1 MIEVKTTR
9 EPVEYQK
16 AIKTMEARVEGIH
29 NGSQTELLWFLE
41 HPPIYTAGTNSN
53 QKDLLSPNRFPVHQ
67 TGRGGQYTYH
77 GPGQRVVYT
86 LFNLKNR
93 EADVRQF
100 VRNLEKVVINTLA
113 EFGVAGERRKGRI
126 GIWVN
131 DGENE
136 KKIAAIGIRIRH
148 WITFHGISIN
158 VEPNLEHFSGI
169 VPCGISEY
177 GVTSLRDLKV
187 KYTLSSID
195 NVLKKHFLN
204 SFDSNIQK
212 FNKPF

>member
-16 AIKTMEARVEGIH
+16 AIKTMEARVEGIR

>member
-16 AIKTMEARVEGIH
+16 AIKTMEARVEGIR

-113 EFGVAGERRKGRI
+113 EFGVVGERRKGRI